1 MSVEAPGRRIAPG
14 RNIALVLGA
23 GGARGIAHVGV
34 IQALEARG
42 YRIAGIAGASM
53 GSLVGGIYAAGRL
66 NEYSEWARGLQRG
79 DVLRL
84 LDFAFGYPGLIRGE
98 RVIGALRELVGE
110 HLIEELPIPYVAV
123 ATDLVRQREV
133 WLTRGKLFDAI
144 RASIAIPMVFT
155 PHEFDGRELVDGGLL
170 SPVPIAA
177 TRAMRADRV
186 IAVDVNGP
194 VSWLNAGLEPR
205 HEEMAA
211 GHGIDEAPG
220 HGGGARQQL
229 QEVERRALG
238 REQHACARDDL
249 AQQLPGLDRVA
260 VLHVPVHHRGGAQ
273 RGEGGVEPG
282 GATDDRVLAGNDAAA
297 GLGVGG
303 DQAGGEIAGADVLGE
318 RGCDVALDFDA
329 ELFGEHGRTWKFG
342 QGGRG
347 HG

>member
-42 YRIAGIAGASM
+42 YHIAGIAGASM

-66 NEYSEWARGLQRG
+66 SEYSEWARGLQRG

-155 PHEFDGRELVDGGLL
+155 PHVLDGRELVDGGLL

-194 VSWLNAGLEPR
+194 VSWLNPGLEPR

-211 GHGIDEAPG
+211 GHGIDESTDALEEDGPATLRERMASIWEGLAKPG
-220 HGGGARQQL
+220 NGTPKVDKSRGVMDLMSRSLDTMQAHMSRVQL
-229 QEVERRALG
+229 AQDPPDLLIQISRETATFYEFWRATELVEKG
-238 REQHACARDDL
+238 REAAEK
-249 AQQLPGLDRVA
+249 ALD
-260 VLHVPVHHRGGAQ
+260 
-273 RGEGGVEPG
+273 
-282 GATDDRVLAGNDAAA
+282 AA
-297 GLGVGG
+297 GL
-303 DQAGGEIAGADVLGE
+303 
-318 RGCDVALDFDA
+318 
-329 ELFGEHGRTWKFG
+329 
-342 QGGRG
+342 
-347 HG
+347 

>member
-42 YRIAGIAGASM
+42 YHIAGIAGASM

-66 NEYSEWARGLQRG
+66 SEYSEWARGLQRG

-155 PHEFDGRELVDGGLL
+155 PHVLDGRELVDGGLL

-194 VSWLNAGLEPR
+194 VSWLNPGLEPR

-211 GHGIDEAPG
+211 GHGIDESTEALEEDGPATLRERMASIWEGLAKPG
-220 HGGGARQQL
+220 NGTPKVDKSRGVMDLMSRSLDTMQAHMSRVQL
-229 QEVERRALG
+229 AQDPPDLLIQISRETATFYEFWRATELVEKG
-238 REQHACARDDL
+238 REAAEK
-249 AQQLPGLDRVA
+249 ALD
-260 VLHVPVHHRGGAQ
+260 
-273 RGEGGVEPG
+273 
-282 GATDDRVLAGNDAAA
+282 AA
-297 GLGVGG
+297 GL
-303 DQAGGEIAGADVLGE
+303 
-318 RGCDVALDFDA
+318 
-329 ELFGEHGRTWKFG
+329 
-342 QGGRG
+342 
-347 HG
+347 